1 MPGTARTTRGPRR
14 TAGEP
19 RREGACRGAP
29 RQGCVESAEG
39 PRARRREGAPCHHSQ
54 AAGCRPRPEH
64 RGVLHLRPARTRTP
78 PTFGRTPR
86 VRPSQ
91 LSQCW
96 TATRAASLR
105 HRSMRTEKSHWAAQ
119 PTPRSRRRR
128 RRRRQNVER
137 SSGEPAGVSSD
148 RAPRAPL
155 AALRSR
161 APCVKSRKEGTVKT
175 FYFDS
180 TDPFSETSL
189 PRTIWLFFRSRS
201 ACFLLHWITES
212 SK

>member
-39 PRARRREGAPCHHSQ
+39 PRARQREGAPCHHSQ

-137 SSGEPAGVSSD
+137 SSGEPAGVSSRPGSTSSSGRSPLSSAMCEEQNGRYCKD
-148 RAPRAPL
+148 RTEPCVSIQLTLSQKRLCRARFGSFFARAPH
-155 AALRSR
+155 
-161 APCVKSRKEGTVKT
+161 V
-175 FYFDS
+175 F
-180 TDPFSETSL
+180 
-189 PRTIWLFFRSRS
+189 
-201 ACFLLHWITES
+201 
-212 SK
+212 